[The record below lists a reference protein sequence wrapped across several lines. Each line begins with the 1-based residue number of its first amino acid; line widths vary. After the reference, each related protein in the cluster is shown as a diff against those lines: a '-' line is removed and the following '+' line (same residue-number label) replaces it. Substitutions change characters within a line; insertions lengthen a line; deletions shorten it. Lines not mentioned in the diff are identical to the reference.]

1 MNGYLKIQ
9 AVSRMHEMNERRLR
23 AKDLFQ
29 SAGLYCLTDAGCS
42 HGRGNLA
49 VVREMLEAGARIIQ
63 YREKYQSQR
72 IMFEECMGI
81 RALTREYGAEF
92 FVNDDIS
99 LALAVNAD
107 GIHVGQDDLPVPVV
121 RQIVGESMLVGL
133 STHSPEQAKA
143 AVAAGADYIG
153 VGPVFRTATKKDA
166 IDPVGLSYVSYVSQH
181 IDLAFVAIGGIT
193 LANLGEVT
201 ANGAYCVAMISEL
214 VAAPDIASQVRKAR
228 NLLTGTCRVN
238 G

>member
-1 MNGYLKIQ
+1 MDK
-9 AVSRMHEMNERRLR
+9 MNERRLR
-23 AKDLFQ
+23 AKELFR
-29 SAGLYCLTDAGCS
+29 SAGLYCLTDAGFS

-49 VVREMLEAGARIIQ
+49 VVRDMLDAGARIIQ
-63 YREKYQSQR
+63 YREKNQSQR
-72 IMFEECMGI
+72 IMYEECMAI

-121 RQIVGESMLVGL
+121 RRIVGESMLVGL
-133 STHSPEQAKA
+133 STHSPEQASA
-143 AVAAGADYIG
+143 AVTAGADYIG

-166 IDPVGLSYVSYVSQH
+166 IDPVGLSYVSYVAKH
-181 IDLAFVAIGGIT
+181 IDLAFVAIGGINLT
-193 LANLGEVT
+193 NLGEVT
-201 ANGAYCVAMISEL
+201 ANGAHCVAMISEI
-214 VAAPDIASQVRKAR
+214 VAAPNVASQVKKVREMLREASR
-228 NLLTGTCRVN
+228 LN